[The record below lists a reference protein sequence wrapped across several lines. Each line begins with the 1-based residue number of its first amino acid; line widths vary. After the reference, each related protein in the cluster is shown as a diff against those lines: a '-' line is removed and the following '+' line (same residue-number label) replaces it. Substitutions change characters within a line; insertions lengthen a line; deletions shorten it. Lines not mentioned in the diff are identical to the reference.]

1 MAVREYIGARYVPVF
16 ANPVDWNSTRTYE
29 PLTIVTYQGNS
40 YTSRQYVPSG
50 IQITNSD
57 YWILTSNY
65 NSQVEAYRQEVQRL
79 SDKVDNFDLDIS
91 GETQARTDADTAL
104 QGEIDALDERVTDLE
119 YTQCILIGDS
129 WCATGTG
136 RLLAA
141 RIKNRLGIATNRWFN
156 KARSST
162 GFLKP
167 SPEPTFPQQLAN
179 AIADDN
185 VNKQIPTI
193 IIVIGGTNDFG
204 AGYTTASEYASVINS
219 MQDSINAA
227 FVKQKTVFFFMQCGT
242 PRQYPYTLIKQVQT
256 LTASKCN
263 VVNAFWPVSRKN
275 FADTAHLNS
284 DGEIAFARFVLA
296 NLGYG
301 TYDSVTDIQ
310 SFKTEAET
318 VFGTGIF
325 GTCQIRQ
332 TWTENTI
339 TSWIYVS
346 FAAAKSANAIN
357 GAIREGGS
365 NPTGLQ
371 FNCPINL
378 SERTGAA
385 FSTADANP
393 LTFSLGYSSSGN
405 PVNGDSITLRNFNA
419 VGLNNYSGCVTEI
432 ITA

>member
-1 MAVREYIGARYVPVF
+1 MSVREYIGARYVPVF
-16 ANPVDWNSTRTYE
+16 ADPIEWDATKAYE
-29 PLTIVTYQGNS
+29 ALTIVTYQGNT
-40 YTSRQYVPSG
+40 YTSRQPVPVG
-50 IQITNSD
+50 IPITNSSF
-57 YWILTSNY
+57 WALTANY
-65 NSQVEAYRQEVQRL
+65 NSQVEAYRAEVQRL
-79 SDKVDNFDLDIS
+79 ADQVTGFDDDLDD
-91 GETQARTDADTAL
+91 EATARAAGDTAL
-104 QGEIDALDERVTDLE
+104 AEKIADLE

-141 RIKNRLGIATNRWFN
+141 RIKNRLGIPTNKWFN
-156 KARSST
+156 KATSST

-167 SPEPTFPQQLAN
+167 TPEPTFPQQLAS

-185 VNKQIPTI
+185 VSKTAPTL

-204 AGYTTASEYASVINS
+204 AGYTTASEYADVINA
-219 MQDSINAA
+219 MQDSINAS
-227 FVKQKTVFFFMQCGT
+227 FTHSKTVFFFMQCGT
-242 PRQYPYTLIKQVQT
+242 PRQYPYTLIKQVQK

-284 DGEIAFARFVLA
+284 DGEIDFARFVLA

-301 TYDSVTDIQ
+301 TYGSVTDIQ

-318 VFGTGIF
+318 VFGSGIF

-339 TSWIYVS
+339 TTWIYVS
-346 FAAAKSANAIN
+346 FAAAQSANAIN
-357 GAIREGGS
+357 GSIREGGAT
-365 NPTGLQ
+365 PTGLQ

-385 FSTADANP
+385 FSMADANP
-393 LTFSLGYSSSGN
+393 LNFSIGYSSSGS
-405 PVNGDSITLRNFNA
+405 PVNGDSITLRNFNS
-419 VGLNNYSGCVTEI
+419 VGLNNYSGIVTEI